1 MLIYRTLRFV
11 LRLSVWV
18 FYKNVHVQGRELAPE
33 KGPLIIAVNHPNT
46 LMDPLL
52 VALQLRQ
59 RTGFLANAGIFAN
72 AFLKWAF
79 ARLHLIPVY
88 RQQDVAP
95 GQKADNAS
103 SFRKCYD
110 YLLGGGSLMI
120 FPEGSSVNEMK
131 LRKLKTG
138 TARIALETAAQK
150 NFCSGLLILPVS
162 LTYLDPIRF
171 RSRLFVQID
180 HAIPVDAYAA
190 AYRKD
195 PADAVQALTE
205 HIHEVLEKNLVT
217 ASHKEQEVLLR
228 RVKKVYQDHL
238 LEKNRRR
245 LSGEEEFSLLQQISA
260 GMMFYQRYRQAD
272 YERIRQKITLY
283 FDLLEKKSLK
293 EGFFAAGF
301 GRYKKTLFGLGNL
314 AFLFLTS
321 PLYVLGLLTNYLPY
335 TLPSKIAK
343 ELGTDIEYRAGIMML
358 SGAFVFPIYY
368 ILINWAFHQGLNLG
382 ARITLAFSLSLPAQG
397 FFVLYYWRVVSQSR
411 SLLNY
416 LRLKRKNQK
425 QFLHLSSLRWEIKHE
440 FESAVSVLA
449 ASPYKEVLHLV
460 GEKGTMRASGTDLL
474 NIPST
479 PPQQIR

>member
-1 MLIYRTLRFV
+1 MLLYRTLRFV

-52 VALQLRQ
+52 VAIQLRQ

-110 YLLGGGSLMI
+110 YLLRGGSLMI

-150 NFCSGLLILPVS
+150 NFCSGLQILPVS

-205 HIHEVLEKNLVT
+205 HIRE
-217 ASHKEQEVLLR
+217 
-228 RVKKVYQDHL
+228 
-238 LEKNRRR
+238 
-245 LSGEEEFSLLQQISA
+245 
-260 GMMFYQRYRQAD
+260 
-272 YERIRQKITLY
+272 
-283 FDLLEKKSLK
+283 LLEKKPGYNFSQ
-293 EGFFAAGF
+293 
-301 GRYKKTLFGLGNL
+301 
-314 AFLFLTS
+314 
-321 PLYVLGLLTNYLPY
+321 
-335 TLPSKIAK
+335 
-343 ELGTDIEYRAGIMML
+343 RAG
-358 SGAFVFPIYY
+358 GTA
-368 ILINWAFHQGLNLG
+368 
-382 ARITLAFSLSLPAQG
+382 AQ
-397 FFVLYYWRVVSQSR
+397 
-411 SLLNY
+411 
-416 LRLKRKNQK
+416 
-425 QFLHLSSLRWEIKHE
+425 
-440 FESAVSVLA
+440 
-449 ASPYKEVLHLV
+449 
-460 GEKGTMRASGTDLL
+460 D
-474 NIPST
+474 
-479 PPQQIR
+479 